1 MLYLSYISC
10 KNVDRSVQQKLNWV
24 DCGAFA
30 VAFGTDLLFNI
41 SPDKR
46 NYDELKF
53 KSHVNIF
60 GVRETGN

>member
-1 MLYLSYISC
+1 MPYLSYISP

-30 VAFGTDLLFNI
+30 VAFATDLLFNY

-46 NYDELKF
+46 DYEESKL
-53 KSHVNIF
+53 KSHV
-60 GVRETGN
+60 VMYLE